1 MSQESNKKNEYNVK
15 TQADRLKI
23 IAFEQK
29 LKPAKLARMGG
40 VTQTAI
46 SNYLAGIRQI
56 SFELAY
62 GLMKSYGYNPFWL
75 LFGEG
80 EKLFP
85 PGAWQLLNTGRSELF
100 ERIDRERI
108 FMKQIEAK
116 NVYDII
122 RRILDLDPSDL
133 QLFRT
138 VFERMFPE
146 KLE

>member
-1 MSQESNKKNEYNVK
+1 MKNGDETVE

-23 IAFEQK
+23 IAVEQK
-29 LKPAKLARMGG
+29 LKPAKMARMGG
-40 VTQTAI
+40 VTPPTI
-46 SNYLAGIRQI
+46 FNYLAGIRQI
-56 SFELAY
+56 SFDLAY

-75 LFGEG
+75 LLGEG
-80 EKLFP
+80 EKQFP
-85 PGAWQLLNTGRSELF
+85 PGAWQLLTTNEAELF

-108 FMKQIEAK
+108 FWKQIEAK

>member
-1 MSQESNKKNEYNVK
+1 MKKGDERGK
-15 TQADRLKI
+15 SQADRLKI
-23 IAFEQK
+23 IAVEQK
-29 LKPAKLARMGG
+29 LKPAKMARMGG
-40 VTQTAI
+40 VTPPTI

-62 GLMKSYGYNPFWL
+62 ELMKQYGYNPFWL
-75 LFGEG
+75 LLGEG

-116 NVYDII
+116 KVSDII
-122 RRILDLDPSDL
+122 TRILDLDPSDL

-138 VFERMFPE
+138 IFERMFPE
-146 KLE
+146 KPE